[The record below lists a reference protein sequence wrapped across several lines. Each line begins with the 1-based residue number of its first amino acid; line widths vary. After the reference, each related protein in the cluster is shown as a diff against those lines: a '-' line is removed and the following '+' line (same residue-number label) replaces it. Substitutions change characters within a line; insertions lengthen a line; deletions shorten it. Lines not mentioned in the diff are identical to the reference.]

1 MSTITPTSSTET
13 SGKAT
18 STSAES
24 LSKLDENYKLF
35 LTVLTTQLK
44 NQNPL
49 NPTDPNQ
56 MTQQLISYSQVEQQI
71 LGNQYL
77 ENLVLSTNNQTA
89 ETALAFVGK
98 EVTYTSDK
106 REFSG
111 EKIDWK
117 MTVPETAQSVSFV
130 VTNAKGDV
138 VYSKTDTPKSGDYT
152 FTWDGATTG
161 GGKAVDGS
169 YTLTA
174 KATLADDKTK
184 TIDLQSTSTVAEV
197 DWSSGAAQ
205 LKLANG
211 SLISLSNIVTARV
224 AAAKAA

>member
-1 MSTITPTSSTET
+1 MSTITSTSSTET

-49 NPTDPNQ
+49 NPTDPNE

-98 EVTYTSDK
+98 EVVYTSDN

-117 MTVPETAQSVSFV
+117 MTVPESAKSVSFV

-138 VYSKTDTPKSGDYT
+138 IYSKTETPESGAYT
-152 FTWDGATTG
+152 FTWDGATTAG
-161 GGKAVDGS
+161 SKAVDGS